1 MLKILLPVD
10 GTPLALDGV
19 RHVLRL
25 VHHGLRAE
33 VVLAHVEP
41 EANLYEMVTA
51 RDPEVLA
58 EVVAEAAQD
67 AFAPAEVLLKAMNI
81 VYSLEVGRGDPARVL
96 VEMVE
101 RLRCDVVVMGANEHG
116 DVHSAVF
123 GSVSHSVWRHA
134 KVPVT
139 LVHAPRAEAG

>member
-10 GTPLALDGV
+10 ATPVALDGV
-19 RHVLRL
+19 RHVMRL

-41 EANLYEMVTA
+41 EANLFEMVTA
-51 RDPEVLA
+51 RDPQVL
-58 EVVAEAAQD
+58 EGVAEGAAQD
-67 AFAPAEVLLKAMNI
+67 AFAPAEVLLKAMHI
-81 VYSLEVGRGDPARVL
+81 TYTLEVGRGDPARVL

-101 RLRCDVVVMGANEHG
+101 RLHCDAVVMGANELG

-123 GSVSHSVWRHA
+123 GSVSHAVWRHA

-139 LVHAPRAEAG
+139 LVHHPQAEPG